1 MVNYMAT
8 AWVVSMLLGV
18 LLSLLVGLGFLSL
31 MVWRYGQLMLNE
43 RRKFNVVTFSIQIVV
58 IAILMAAISYMT
70 YRDHLMPSVVALIN
84 SLL

>member
-1 MVNYMAT
+1 MAT

-31 MVWRYGQLMLNE
+31 MVWRYGQLMLTE

-70 YRDHLMPSVVALIN
+70 YRDHLMGCVTAFITR
-84 SLL
+84 LL

>member
-18 LLSLLVGLGFLSL
+18 LLSILVGLGFLSL

-43 RRKFNVVTFSIQIVV
+43 RRKFNVVTFSIQLVV

-70 YRDHLMPSVVALIN
+70 YRDHLMTSVISFIN
-84 SLL
+84 RLL

>member
-1 MVNYMAT
+1 MAT

-70 YRDHLMPSVVALIN
+70 YRDHLMASVIKFIS

>member
-1 MVNYMAT
+1 MAT

-31 MVWRYGQLMLNE
+31 MVWRYGQLMLTE

-58 IAILMAAISYMT
+58 IAFLMAAISYMT
-70 YRDHLMPSVVALIN
+70 YRDHVMGWVTNFISG
-84 SLL
+84 LL

>member
-31 MVWRYGQLMLNE
+31 MVWRYGQLMLTE
-43 RRKFNVVTFSIQIVV
+43 RRKFTVVTFCIQIVV
-58 IAILMAAISYMT
+58 IAFLMAAISNMT
-70 YRDHLMPSVVALIN
+70 YRDYVMASVVAFFNGIL
-84 SLL
+84 

>member
-31 MVWRYGQLMLNE
+31 MVCRYGQLMLTE
-43 RRKFNVVTFSIQIVV
+43 RRKFNVVTFCIQIVV
-58 IAILMAAISYMT
+58 IAILMTAISYMT
-70 YRDHLMPSVVALIN
+70 YRDHLMGWVVNFIN

>member
-70 YRDHLMPSVVALIN
+70 YRVHLIGWVVNFIN

>member
-1 MVNYMAT
+1 MVNSMAT

-31 MVWRYGQLMLNE
+31 MVWRYGQLMLTE
-43 RRKFNVVTFSIQIVV
+43 RRKFNVVTFCIQIVV
-58 IAILMAAISYMT
+58 IAFLMAAISYMT
-70 YRDHLMPSVVALIN
+70 YRDHLMLSVTAFIS

>member
-8 AWVVSMLLGV
+8 ALVVSMLLGV

-31 MVWRYGQLMLNE
+31 MVWRYGQLMLTE
-43 RRKFNVVTFSIQIVV
+43 RRKFNVATFCIQIVV

-70 YRDHLMPSVVALIN
+70 YRDHVMADVVAFFNGIL
-84 SLL
+84 